1 MPPTNR
7 VLASRQQALEPY
19 KDLTPNH
26 DAEPLTQLRM
36 RALNTKGGWFGTQ
49 RGEGYI
55 MALLSTFEERHPE
68 AAKELDAIANEATWT
83 IGHRAFTKM
92 ILEVV
97 G

>member
-1 MPPTNR
+1 MPASPR
-7 VLASRQQALEPY
+7 VLQSRQQALQPY
-19 KDLTPNH
+19 KDLTPNA
-26 DAEPLTQLRM
+26 DAQPLTQLAM
-36 RALNTKGGWFGTQ
+36 RALNTRGGWFGTQ

-55 MALLSTFEERHPE
+55 LGLLDRFEERHPE